1 MPTMALIDNLE
12 TMLRRGQDNALV
24 RYGLGNEYLKLKQ
37 LDQAV
42 AHLQKAVELDPTY
55 SAAWK
60 QLGKA
65 LTASARTAEA
75 IAAYEA
81 GIRAAE
87 QRGDVQA
94 AKEMR
99 VFLRRLVK

>member
-1 MPTMALIDNLE
+1 MALIDNLE
-12 TMLRRGQDNALV
+12 TMLAHGQDNALV

-37 LDQAV
+37 YQRAI
-42 AHLQKAVELDPTY
+42 AHLQKALEFDSKY

-60 QLGKA
+60 LLGKA
-65 LTASARTAEA
+65 YTGAAQTSEA

-87 QRGDVQA
+87 AKGDVQA

-99 VFLRRLVK
+99 VFLRRLKP

>member
-1 MPTMALIDNLE
+1 MTLIDNLE

-24 RYGLGNEYLKLKQ
+24 RYGLGNEYLKLQQ

-42 AHLQKAVELDPTY
+42 THLQKAVELDPTY

-60 QLGKA
+60 QLGRA
-65 LTASARTAEA
+65 LAASERTVEA
-75 IAAYEA
+75 ISAYEA